1 MVVICL
7 FAHHLSK
14 LVIKALGLPFSAM
27 GAQPF
32 MMQESSNSHAATHYD
47 KLENLDMQGIV

>member
-7 FAHHLSK
+7 FAHISK

-32 MMQESSNSHAATHYD
+32 MMQESSNSHASTHYD